1 MANRIICSRAH
12 PWVNKCKERNLS
24 RRLSV
29 TIVMTWHCYEAG
41 YDLAS
46 RKGLLN
52 YLLFMANFKLY
63 GKNEKQV
70 DTLINTVRV
79 FSSDIAMEF
88 GISKWSW
95 KVERYPSVKGL
106 EEGDGYKYL
115 GILEADDLKHARMK
129 EAISVKS
136 T

>member
-1 MANRIICSRAH
+1 
-12 PWVNKCKERNLS
+12 
-24 RRLSV
+24 
-29 TIVMTWHCYEAG
+29 MTWHCYEAG

-88 GISKWSW
+88 GISKCAVLVMKRG
-95 KVERYPSVKGL
+95 KVSKCEGIRISDAQVIRGL

-115 GILEADDLKHARMK
+115 GIFLRLM
-129 EAISVKS
+129 